1 MTIHYFF
8 LSEPHLAF
16 IGLLGLVSLT
26 FISIEVVPD
35 SSEWSLTTIKVLV
48 AQLNA
53 DCAGQKISVK
63 EPGISK

>member
-1 MTIHYFF
+1 MTIHYFYYRVN
-8 LSEPHLAF
+8 LAS
-16 IGLLGLVSLT
+16 IGLLDLVSLT

-63 EPGISK
+63 EPGISKE